1 MRKARRKQSQDL
13 GTRINEAIRSREVRV
28 IDPEEGNL
36 GVMTRDEAIARA
48 QEKGLDLIEISGDA
62 NPAIVKIMDYG
73 RYQYEHKRKQRDIR
87 AKVKEARVEVKEVQI
102 KPGTGEHDLKMKA
115 DRATVWL
122 KDGQRVKIELFLR
135 GRSKYMSDEFLHGK
149 LDILLTHIT
158 TPYITVEDIKK
169 VPKGLALIIE
179 QDKKAAALQAKDQ
192 ETKDAT
198 TASKDTTDTISD
210 DTPTPTSEE

>member
-1 MRKARRKQSQDL
+1 MRKARKKESQSL

-48 QEKGLDLIEISGDA
+48 QEKGLDLIEISGDTT
-62 NPAIVKIMDYG
+62 PAIVKIMDYG

-87 AKVKEARVEVKEVQI
+87 AKVKEARVEVKEIQI

-115 DRATVWL
+115 NRATQWL
-122 KDGQRVKIELFLR
+122 KDGQRVKVELFLR

-149 LDILLTHIT
+149 LDVVLTHIT
-158 TPYITVEDIKK
+158 TPYTMVEEIKK
-169 VPKGLALIIE
+169 VPKGLSLIIE
-179 QDKKAAALQAKDQ
+179 QDKKAAFAQAK
-192 ETKDAT
+192 ENNE
-198 TASKDTTDTISD
+198 SSLDTQDTSDTISD
-210 DTPTPTSEE
+210 DVAILTSEE